1 MPQPKIEIRMLGGF
15 SVCIDG
21 RPALQGMAQ
30 SRKLQQVLQ
39 YLLLNR
45 ARAVPHAELA
55 AQFWGNASNAEAS
68 LRAVMHRLRRL
79 AALEG
84 GALDSWLE
92 TTRGCYRWNP
102 ALACFVDVYELERLA
117 AQAAAAPEGVARD
130 GMEQAIV
137 VLYRGRLLP
146 DSAGET

>member
-45 ARAVPHAELA
+45 ARAVPL
-55 AQFWGNASNAEAS
+55 S
-68 LRAVMHRLRRL
+68 LIH
-79 AALEG
+79 
-84 GALDSWLE
+84 
-92 TTRGCYRWNP
+92 
-102 ALACFVDVYELERLA
+102 
-117 AQAAAAPEGVARD
+117 
-130 GMEQAIV
+130 I
-137 VLYRGRLLP
+137 
-146 DSAGET
+146 

>member
-45 ARAVPHAELA
+45 ARAVLTPN
-55 AQFWGNASNAEAS
+55 WPRSS
-68 LRAVMHRLRRL
+68 
-79 AALEG
+79 
-84 GALDSWLE
+84 
-92 TTRGCYRWNP
+92 
-102 ALACFVDVYELERLA
+102 
-117 AQAAAAPEGVARD
+117 
-130 GMEQAIV
+130 
-137 VLYRGRLLP
+137 
-146 DSAGET
+146 GETPPTPKPRCAP